1 MDTGRL
7 GDVRR
12 HENSNRK
19 FMFILNHMVKARW
32 ETVNDSLSRE
42 RNEMDV
48 KLEKAGT
55 LWRRK
60 YVQQRVLQQCLKMRK
75 ETLPNSSAARRYGSY
90 GGKPLYAYSRDIERF
105 ITDNHPKKRRQKK
118 VKRALLESIERGK
131 IIDPQELPG
140 RVEKYFS
147 GWKEKEE
154 SFKPS
159 RKLLDFETGGKRFKN
174 TVIPPIRGLVNNF
187 HRFTLED
194 SEEDDTPKQE
204 NKGDNSNVLLIKTDN
219 NDSDKLKDNKSDSQ
233 SVLKL
238 PPVQTS
244 KASDSDKLKD
254 NNGDSRRVLKLPPV
268 QTSKAMVT
276 MARA

>member
-7 GDVRR
+7 GEVRR

-19 FMFILNHMVKARW
+19 FMCILNHMVKSRW
-32 ETVNDSLSRE
+32 ETMNDSLSRE

-75 ETLPNSSAARRYGSY
+75 TTLANSSTARLYGSY

-105 ITDNHPKKRRQKK
+105 ITDNHPKKRRQRK

-131 IIDPQELPG
+131 IIDPKELPG
-140 RVEKYFS
+140 RVDKYFS
-147 GWKEKEE
+147 VWKEKEE
-154 SFKPS
+154 SSKPS
-159 RKLLDFETGGKRFKN
+159 SKLLDFETGGKTFKN

-187 HRFTLED
+187 HKFTLDD
-194 SEEDDTPKQE
+194 SEEDSAQKQE
-204 NKGDNSNVLLIKTDN
+204 NKGDNSDVILIKTDN
-219 NDSDKLKDNKSDSQ
+219 NDSNNSEDNR
-233 SVLKL
+233 
-238 PPVQTS
+238 T
-244 KASDSDKLKD
+244 
-254 NNGDSRRVLKLPPV
+254 DSRRVLKLPPV
-268 QTSKAMVT
+268 QTSKAMVA
-276 MARA
+276 MSRA